1 MKRSLGRFFLGD
13 IWIMVTVKS
22 DRRRKER
29 VMSGYFTYNGYM
41 GFVNGKYML
50 FASEADYVDY
60 MED

>member
-1 MKRSLGRFFLGD
+1 
-13 IWIMVTVKS
+13 MVTVKS

-41 GFVNGKYML
+41 GCVNGKYML